1 MSTTAELLGGEQ
13 PPKLS
18 DDEVKMAR
26 AAQRCIM
33 AALDYSKAPSV
44 VLVNE
49 DSPDGE
55 PVIKLPPVALRLMA
69 QVLGLMG
76 EGRPIV
82 LMPTRHEMTTN
93 DVANFLNV
101 SRPFVIKEVEAGRL
115 AHRKVG
121 THRRIAY
128 EDAVAYKA
136 RMVAGQRAALQEL
149 ADDAQEL
156 GLGY

>member
-1 MSTTAELLGGEQ
+1 MATTAELLGGGQ

-18 DDEVKMAR
+18 DDEAKMAR

-44 VLVNE
+44 VLVNG
-49 DSPDGE
+49 DSKDGE
-55 PVIKLPPVALRLMA
+55 PVIKLPPVSLRLMA
-69 QVLGLMG
+69 QVLGLMS

-93 DVANFLNV
+93 DVASFLNV

-115 AHRKVG
+115 PHRKVG

-128 EDAVAYKA
+128 EDAVAYKT
-136 RMVAGQRAALQEL
+136 RMLAGQQAALQEL
-149 ADDAQEL
+149 ADDAQEP